1 MTVAPSQNPDA
12 HIRPCDRTWAVRLQ
26 AAGWVLL
33 ALAALILPFAVILA
47 GDPPRNAAFTQ
58 TMAFGLGFGALALVG
73 LQFALTG
80 RLKPLLRPFGADIIP
95 VFHRFLSWGAVAL
108 MLGHFAMMYIWH
120 KDDMGVLNPLKA
132 DPYMTAGRVA
142 LV

>member
-1 MTVAPSQNPDA
+1 MTDA
-12 HIRPCDRTWAVRLQ
+12 TAQDPAIHIRPGDRTWAVRLQ
-26 AAGWVLL
+26 AAGWVTL
-33 ALAALILPFAVILA
+33 ALIALVLPFAVILL
-47 GDPPRNAAFTQ
+47 GDPPRGGAFTQ
-58 TMAFGLGFGALALVG
+58 NMAFGLGFGALALVG

-108 MLGHFAMMYIWH
+108 MLGHFGMMYVWH

-132 DPYMTAGRVA
+132 DPT
-142 LV
+142 

>member
-1 MTVAPSQNPDA
+1 M
-12 HIRPCDRTWAVRLQ
+12 Q
-26 AAGWVLL
+26 AALDPL

-47 GDPPRNAAFTQ
+47 GDPPREC
-58 TMAFGLGFGALALVG
+58 GLHADDGLWAWHGALALVG

-95 VFHRFLSWGAVAL
+95 VCSPVPQLGAVAL

-120 KDDMGVLNPLKA
+120 KDDMA
-132 DPYMTAGRVA
+132 S
-142 LV
+142 